1 MPVTGSWSP
10 ASPVRHDRTSSAAS
24 TDEDGIGR
32 GPNAIWRD
40 GQAYEGV
47 TGACHGR
54 TVEMH
59 ANPPGMILM
68 LRVWMDGENAD
79 QLRARLTSSSDNMN
93 TEGPVAATT
102 GIDAIAND
110 VRIWLERFCAESAA
124 GTGPEPEASRT
135 GSTESERP

>member
-1 MPVTGSWSP
+1 
-10 ASPVRHDRTSSAAS
+10 
-24 TDEDGIGR
+24 
-32 GPNAIWRD
+32 
-40 GQAYEGV
+40 
-47 TGACHGR
+47 
-54 TVEMH
+54 MH

-110 VRIWLERFCAESAA
+110 VRSWLEQFCAESAGGA
-124 GTGPEPEASRT
+124 GLEPEASRT